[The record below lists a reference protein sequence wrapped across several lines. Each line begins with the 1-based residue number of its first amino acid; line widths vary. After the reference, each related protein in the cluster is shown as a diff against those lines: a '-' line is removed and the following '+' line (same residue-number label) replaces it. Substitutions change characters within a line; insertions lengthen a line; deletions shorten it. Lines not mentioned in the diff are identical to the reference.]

1 METKIFHIDNC
12 SEGYNVM
19 LIKWKLISL
28 FLKENLDEDP
38 YHNKKLSIMICN
50 MHDIMIKH
58 AKNEIGLKFKELCAI
73 FMHQR
78 QRKFQKLVFKII
90 LWVKKF

>member
-1 METKIFHIDNC
+1 
-12 SEGYNVM
+12 
-19 LIKWKLISL
+19 
-28 FLKENLDEDP
+28 
-38 YHNKKLSIMICN
+38 

-90 LWVKKF
+90 L